1 MRALLDTCVLSELVR
16 PKSNASVR
24 KAVEGL
30 AEEESFVSVMS
41 LGEIERGISL
51 LDEGARKRALSGWL
65 DGLQRDYAGRILEI
79 DAETARLWGALTAR
93 ASKAGRQVGA
103 ADGLIAATALR
114 HGLHIM
120 TRNVKDF
127 EPTGAMIVNPCD
139 VAG

>member
-16 PKSNASVR
+16 PQSNASVR
-24 KAVEGL
+24 KAVECL
-30 AEEESFVSVMS
+30 ADEESFVSVIS
-41 LGEIERGISL
+41 LGEIERGIGL

-65 DGLQRDYAGRILEI
+65 DGLQRDYTGRILDI
-79 DAETARLWGALTAR
+79 DAETARLWGTLTAR

-120 TRNVKDF
+120 SRNVKDF
-127 EPTGAMIVNPCD
+127 EATGAMIINPWD
-139 VAG
+139 VKE

>member
-16 PKSNASVR
+16 PQSNESVR
-24 KAVEGL
+24 KAVESL
-30 AEEESFVSVMS
+30 AEEDSFVSVIS
-41 LGEIERGISL
+41 LGEIERGIGL
-51 LDEGARKRALSGWL
+51 LGEGGRKRALSGWL

-93 ASKAGRQVGA
+93 ASKTGRQIGA

-127 EPTGAMIVNPCD
+127 EPTGAMIVNPWD
-139 VAG
+139 GAI